1 MGFLTIPKLSLLC
14 GTLLAGINAST
25 TETTHKSL
33 LTKRDIV
40 VPNIIGGTYSNFVN
54 VESIAYYGID
64 GETDYR
70 CTGTLIAPNVV
81 ITAAHCIYE
90 TQSIDPL
97 SWDKIRIGVG
107 SVEPL
112 PQNINSYKVDKIEI
126 NPDFSHTPPYR
137 NDLALIFLKECV
149 PPSIATP
156 IDLAMPDLNDSEYIV
171 AGFGQTSQDNKAPSN
186 VKELIVTEGNIDL
199 CKKYFTE
206 AEIGTKV
213 ICVGQTYGLGT
224 CYGDSGGP
232 MYSIDYGKLLG
243 VESSIISINGQQ
255 CNSVDTVAVYVLP
268 LGYLPWIHRYV
279 PCIGPY
285 CECVDPTA
293 SGTSSSSSSSPSS
306 SSPSSS
312 SSSKTSS
319 SNPSSS
325 NPSDQPNKI
334 YNTDNRVSI
343 PCTGNEFQINFTADQ
358 TSDIYFMITNTD
370 TISGT
375 TSIIGEMGVDSGKW
389 FIGDYINDKTVDV
402 PKIQEDTVDLF
413 IIFNAN
419 GVYIGSNGKEITYLL
434 SDEFDMENLMSTG
447 TLSLF
452 FGAENNNALPIK
464 LNSNPSPSSS
474 SSNPSPSSS
483 SSNPSSSP
491 SSSSSSPSSSSSS
504 PSSSSSS
511 PSSSSS
517 SPSSSSS
524 SPSSSSSS
532 PSSSSSSSS
541 SSNPS
546 SSSSSSSSSNPS
558 SSSSSPSSSSSN
570 PSSSSP
576 SSSSSN
582 PSPSSSNP
590 SPSSSNPSPS
600 SSNPSPSSSNPSPSS
615 SNSSSS
621 PSSSSSNP
629 SSSSSN
635 SSSSPS
641 SSSSSTSCDYSFGNI
656 SVPTGSGDQPNKIYN
671 TDNRV
676 SIPCT
681 GDDFEINFTVDQT
694 SDIYFMITN
703 TDTISGTTSIIGVM
717 GVDTGDWFIGDY
729 ITDKTANVPSVQSN
743 TVDLFIRFNA
753 DGIHIGFNGKEITYL
768 LSDEF
773 DMENLMS
780 TGTLSLFF
788 GAENNNALVSDVVV
802 SCLND
807 D

>member
-268 LGYLPWIHRYV
+268 LGYLPWIHTYV
-279 PCIGPY
+279 PCLGPD
-285 CECVDPTA
+285 CKCVDPTA

-306 SSPSSS
+306 TSSSKPSSSPSSSSNPSSSKPSSSPSSS
-312 SSSKTSS
+312 SSSPSSSSSKPSSSNPSSSPSS

-325 NPSDQPNKI
+325 NPSSSPSSSNPSSSSTSCDYSFGDISVPTGSGDQPNKI

-343 PCTGNEFQINFTADQ
+343 PCTGNEFQINFTVDQ

-389 FIGDYINDKTVDV
+389 FIGDYITDKTVDV

-419 GVYIGSNGKEITYLL
+419 GVYIGSNGKEITHLL
-434 SDEFDMENLMSTG
+434 SDEFDMDNLMSTG

-452 FGAENNNALPIK
+452 FGAEN
-464 LNSNPSPSSS
+464 S
-474 SSNPSPSSS
+474 
-483 SSNPSSSP
+483 
-491 SSSSSSPSSSSSS
+491 
-504 PSSSSSS
+504 
-511 PSSSSS
+511 
-517 SPSSSSS
+517 
-524 SPSSSSSS
+524 
-532 PSSSSSSSS
+532 
-541 SSNPS
+541 
-546 SSSSSSSSSNPS
+546 
-558 SSSSSPSSSSSN
+558 
-570 PSSSSP
+570 
-576 SSSSSN
+576 
-582 PSPSSSNP
+582 
-590 SPSSSNPSPS
+590 
-600 SSNPSPSSSNPSPSS
+600 
-615 SNSSSS
+615 
-621 PSSSSSNP
+621 
-629 SSSSSN
+629 
-635 SSSSPS
+635 
-641 SSSSSTSCDYSFGNI
+641 
-656 SVPTGSGDQPNKIYN
+656 
-671 TDNRV
+671 
-676 SIPCT
+676 
-681 GDDFEINFTVDQT
+681 
-694 SDIYFMITN
+694 
-703 TDTISGTTSIIGVM
+703 
-717 GVDTGDWFIGDY
+717 
-729 ITDKTANVPSVQSN
+729 
-743 TVDLFIRFNA
+743 
-753 DGIHIGFNGKEITYL
+753 
-768 LSDEF
+768 
-773 DMENLMS
+773 
-780 TGTLSLFF
+780 
-788 GAENNNALVSDVVV
+788 NALVSDVVV

-807 D
+807 DVCSPSSSSSSSPSSSSPSSSPSSSNPSSSPSSSNPSSSPSSSNPSSSPSSSNPSSSPSSSNPSSSPSSSNPSSSPSSPSPSSSNPSSSPSSSNPSSSP